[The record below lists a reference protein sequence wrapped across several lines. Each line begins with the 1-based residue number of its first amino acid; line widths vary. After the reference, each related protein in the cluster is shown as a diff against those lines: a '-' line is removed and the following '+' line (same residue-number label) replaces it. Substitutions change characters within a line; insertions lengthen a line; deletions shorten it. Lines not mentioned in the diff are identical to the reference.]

1 MRKEKFFGLREILMI
16 LIPLLILFALIIIV
30 NSNNNEIKDYEPKYY
45 IVDID
50 SGDDFY
56 VDYYVETDHGI
67 KFKTKQGSVYYI
79 THCKIVEIE

>member
-1 MRKEKFFGLREILMI
+1 MLKEKFFGLREILMI
-16 LIPLLILFALIIIV
+16 LIPLLVLFALIIII
-30 NSNNNEIKDYEPKYY
+30 NTNNNETKDYEPKYY